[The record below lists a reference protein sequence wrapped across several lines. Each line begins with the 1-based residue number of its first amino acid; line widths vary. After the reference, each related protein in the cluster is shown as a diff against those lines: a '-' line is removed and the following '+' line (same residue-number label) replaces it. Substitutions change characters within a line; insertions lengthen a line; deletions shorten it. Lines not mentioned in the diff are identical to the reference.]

1 MTKEL
6 KAIMI
11 RKYESKKDSIASL
24 FSKKVCD
31 SIKGAYEETLVSPA
45 LVGMNEM
52 SLAEFDRVSSLI
64 FVIYVNPVA
73 DGTFETIFT
82 LDLGGELPLLDTV
95 SVNEFAV
102 TKVQNMLTED
112 ANNNRV
118 LYPNDY
124 MLKTISRYIESN
136 EYDVQCIY
144 KNPDETDE
152 AIHKMAYAN

>member
-6 KAIMI
+6 RNIMI
-11 RKYESKKDSIASL
+11 RKYESKKDNVSSL
-24 FSKKVCD
+24 FSEKVCNA
-31 SIKGAYEETLVSPA
+31 IKGAYEETLVSPA
-45 LVGMNEM
+45 LVGMNDI
-52 SLAEFDRVSSLI
+52 SLEEFERLSSLI
-64 FVIYVNPVA
+64 FVIYVNPIN

-95 SVNEFAV
+95 SVNEYAV

-112 ANNNRV
+112 ANNYRA
-118 LYPNDY
+118 LDPSDY
-124 MLKTISRYIESN
+124 MLRTISRYIESN

-144 KNPDETDE
+144 KNPDETDD